1 VDGTDRPS
9 ARPRRPGDL
18 NAFAKRWVRSA
29 KEECLSKLILFG
41 EGPLSRTLP
50 EFSAHYHGERN
61 HQGKGNNLLFRM
73 LPINRTARPRR
84 LVSLAAR
91 RTAHVSMPRPH
102 EFFDHTQNEA
112 IPDAYARARALTVSA
127 SALKPKT
134 PERPRILSSSFSRK
148 RPSTWP
154 PNAEAALGS
163 HKSRIRAPS
172 LGPRPIA
179 SLANWALASP
189 NQPTVSRGN

>member
-1 VDGTDRPS
+1 
-9 ARPRRPGDL
+9 
-18 NAFAKRWVRSA
+18 
-29 KEECLSKLILFG
+29 LILFG
-41 EGPLSRTLP
+41 EDPLSRTLA
-50 EFSAHYHGERN
+50 EFSTHYHGERN
-61 HQGKGNNLLFRM
+61 HQGKGNKLLF
-73 LPINRTARPRR
+73 PD
-84 LVSLAAR
+84 AADKPNSAA
-91 RTAHVSMPRPH
+91 TPLSVASGSEDCSSSMPRPH
-102 EFFDHTQNEA
+102 EFFDHTQNET

-154 PNAEAALGS
+154 PNGEAALGS